1 MGQSVL
7 FCPFFVNTDDCVVL
21 LTTHTEFSHTI
32 FLLSTLIQ
40 PYFIYFSLWG
50 FIISTTSKTTPT
62 FDEVF

>member
-1 MGQSVL
+1 M

-50 FIISTTSKTTPT
+50 LSLIHISEPT
-62 FDEVF
+62 RQAEI